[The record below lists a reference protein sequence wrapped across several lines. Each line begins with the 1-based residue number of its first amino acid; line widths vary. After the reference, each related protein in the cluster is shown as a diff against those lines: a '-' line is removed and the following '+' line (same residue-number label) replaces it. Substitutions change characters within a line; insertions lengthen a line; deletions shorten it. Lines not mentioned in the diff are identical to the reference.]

1 MKRMHGK
8 GAQAKMPAAGGNEEV
23 AESHSQ
29 GEERPQSRKEYL
41 FDKVKEMRK

>member
-8 GAQAKMPAAGGNEEV
+8 EAETKMPVSGGKEEV

-29 GEERPQSRKEYL
+29 GEERPQSRKEISL
-41 FDKVKEMRK
+41 